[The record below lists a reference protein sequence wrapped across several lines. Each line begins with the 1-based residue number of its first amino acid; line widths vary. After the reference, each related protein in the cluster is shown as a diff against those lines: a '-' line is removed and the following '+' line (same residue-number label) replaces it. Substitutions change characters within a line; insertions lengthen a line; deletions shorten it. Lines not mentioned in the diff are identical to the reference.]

1 MRMQIR
7 MCPRIGSGVVEPW
20 DASSG
25 QDPALFKGEKIRS
38 HEDRV
43 QHSKEAFLFN
53 ETHVP
58 MYQCYE
64 SVRSRTQ
71 ECKWYASKTI

>member
-25 QDPALFKGEKIRS
+25 QDPALFNGEKDQDPRRQDAA
-38 HEDRV
+38 H
-43 QHSKEAFLFN
+43 QGGFL
-53 ETHVP
+53 
-58 MYQCYE
+58 
-64 SVRSRTQ
+64 
-71 ECKWYASKTI
+71 I